1 MRANW
6 TLCVYV
12 SLSLSLFCSLSM
24 PPAKKKNIAGC
35 KPIFSNININKNL
48 KEWMKERKKYVDKR
62 KKYITGN
69 KKIKGDI
76 IKKLSKWCANRILN

>member
-1 MRANW
+1 M
-6 TLCVYV
+6 CVC
-12 SLSLSLFCSLSM
+12 LSLALSLLLSVNA
-24 PPAKKKNIAGC
+24 PRQKKKNIAGC